1 MEQQKYYSEDV
12 MQTISSLE
20 NGNLQNY
27 RGKARADKKDQRILA
42 DPDRL
47 LNMDKTIYESVST
60 TVLVNGKQVK
70 IHGLCTGTVA
80 VKTNFRTK
88 KGYGELARLNMLLG
102 RRFTTHLPIWVW
114 VIEHPDGLLVIDTGE
129 VTAIKDVDHY
139 LSKENAFNRFL
150 FKKVTKFDIEPQDEL
165 DHQFEKINLKLDD
178 VKLVAL
184 THLHLDH
191 TDGLQFF
198 PKSEIIVGDVE
209 YRNPATNMPSTY
221 PGWFNPNKVKYQD
234 NQIDVFD
241 KAYRIN
247 KNLFYVPT
255 PGHTHG
261 HSSIIFKTDE
271 FDIIFAGDTSYN
283 QEQVLS
289 GELAGINVD
298 YKKSAETYASLLAYA
313 SKHKTVYLP
322 SHDENAAIRLRDRIF
337 LPGNKCLPEN

>member
-1 MEQQKYYSEDV
+1 MQQQKYHSEEA
-12 MQTISSLE
+12 MPTISSP
-20 NGNLQNY
+20 QNDDFQNFQ
-27 RGKARADKKDQRILA
+27 GKANHEKKGQHVLSYS
-42 DPDRL
+42 DRHF
-47 LNMDKTIYESVST
+47 NMDKTTYDNVST
-60 TVLVNGKQVK
+60 TVLVNGKPVK

-88 KGYGELARLNMLLG
+88 KGYGELAKLNMLLD
-102 RRFTTHLPIWVW
+102 RRFTAYLPIWVW
-114 VIEHPDGLLVIDTGE
+114 VIEHPDGLTVIDTGE
-129 VTAIKDVDHY
+129 ITAIKDLDHY

-150 FKKVTKFDIEPQDEL
+150 FKKVTKFDIGQQDEL
-165 DHQFEKINLKLDD
+165 DRQFEKINLKPDD

-198 PKSEIIVGDVE
+198 PKSEIIVGDLE

-221 PGWFNPNKVKYQD
+221 PGWFNPNRVKYQD

-241 KAYRIN
+241 KAYLIN

-261 HSSIIFKTDE
+261 HSSIVFKTDE

-283 QEQVLS
+283 QEQVLT
-289 GELAGINVD
+289 GELAGVNVN
-298 YKKSAETYASLLAYA
+298 YKKSKETYASLLTYA
-313 SKHKTVYLP
+313 SKHQTIYLP
-322 SHDENAAIRLRDRIF
+322 SHDENAAIRLKDRIF
-337 LPGNKCLPEN
+337 LPGNK